1 MAAFFLSKGEHMHTH
16 FFRMTLLGDLL
27 AVLACTSASA
37 LPMPDDPAPAAA
49 APKVAT
55 TAAPAADRTAPPDQ
69 TPARVAG
76 WGDPLRQDRLAQSR
90 GGTDTATATAQLGA
104 TVANNSAINVTSGNN
119 IIDGGSFAN
128 MSGLPMVI
136 QNTGA
141 NVLIQNATVINL
153 QLH

>member
-1 MAAFFLSKGEHMHTH
+1 MDNNFLRITVVGE
-16 FFRMTLLGDLL
+16 LL

-37 LPMPDDPAPAAA
+37 LPVPDNLAPALA
-49 APKVAT
+49 APPAAST
-55 TAAPAADRTAPPDQ
+55 APAMRADSAAPPLQ
-69 TPARVAG
+69 LPARVAG
-76 WGDPLRQDRLAQSR
+76 WGDPLVQDRLAQSR
-90 GGTDTATATAQLGA
+90 GGTDTANASAQLGA

-119 IIDGGSFAN
+119 IMDGGSFAN

-153 QLH
+153 QLR

>member
-16 FFRMTLLGDLL
+16 FLRMTLFGNLL

-37 LPMPDDPAPAAA
+37 LPLPDDPAPAAA
-49 APKVAT
+49 APQ
-55 TAAPAADRTAPPDQ
+55 APAMRADSTAPADQ
-69 TPARVAG
+69 LPARVAG
-76 WGDPLRQDRLAQSR
+76 WGDPLKPDRLARSR
-90 GGTDTATATAQLGA
+90 GGADTANASAQLGA
-104 TVANNSAINVTSGNN
+104 TVANNSAINVTSGSNV
-119 IIDGGSFAN
+119 IDGGSFAN

-153 QLH
+153 QLR

>member
-1 MAAFFLSKGEHMHTH
+1 
-16 FFRMTLLGDLL
+16 
-27 AVLACTSASA
+27 
-37 LPMPDDPAPAAA
+37 MPDDPTPAVAAPPAAA
-49 APKVAT
+49 
-55 TAAPAADRTAPPDQ
+55 TAAPANPL
-69 TPARVAG
+69 PARVAG
-76 WGDPLRQDRLAQSR
+76 WGEPLRQDRLAQSR

-104 TVANNSAINVTSGNN
+104 TVANNSAINVTSGSN